1 LAAGGEQGLVVV
13 WNAGN
18 AEKMY
23 ELRCESAVT
32 AIAFSPDN
40 QKLAIAD
47 SGKSVYIY
55 GPPTPPQPGVELV
68 LHQQLA
74 SAAPLTR
81 LEFSVDSRT
90 LFSSDVSGQ
99 ILEWAYASP
108 VALRQFNHGGPVFGV
123 AISGDASTIV
133 SCSADQTVRIWD
145 AKTGGQRAQLNGHQ
159 GAVYGVTLS
168 RDGALIVS
176 SGADNTLR
184 LWDVQ
189 GGRQLK
195 QLASTGATMYSL
207 AVHPNNTL
215 IAAGGAD
222 RNVHFLDMLTG
233 NLQRTLTGH
242 QDFVHSVTFNAQGSR
257 ALSYG
262 YAGTI
267 LVWNPA
273 DGQKVFESQVG
284 RVGNTARYSPDG
296 TRLLLATGDGMARII
311 ELPAAAR

>member
-1 LAAGGEQGLVVV
+1 
-13 WNAGN
+13 
-18 AEKMY
+18 
-23 ELRCESAVT
+23 
-32 AIAFSPDN
+32 
-40 QKLAIAD
+40 
-47 SGKSVYIY
+47 
-55 GPPTPPQPGVELV
+55 
-68 LHQQLA
+68 
-74 SAAPLTR
+74 
-81 LEFSVDSRT
+81 
-90 LFSSDVSGQ
+90 
-99 ILEWAYASP
+99 
-108 VALRQFNHGGPVFGV
+108 
-123 AISGDASTIV
+123 
-133 SCSADQTVRIWD
+133 
-145 AKTGGQRAQLNGHQ
+145 LNGHQ